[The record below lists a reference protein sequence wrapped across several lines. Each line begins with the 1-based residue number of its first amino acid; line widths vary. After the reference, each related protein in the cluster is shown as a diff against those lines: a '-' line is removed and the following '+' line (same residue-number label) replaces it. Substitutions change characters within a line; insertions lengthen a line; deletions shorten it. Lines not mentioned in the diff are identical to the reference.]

1 MATRPYRLGRRGE
14 AAEETRRRI
23 VDATF
28 SLHSEQGVIA
38 TTMKQIA
45 ARAGVGVGTV
55 YHHFPSYEDA
65 IRACGEHAIAF
76 APPPDPAAI
85 AGIEDRVAR
94 IGRLTEAVFGFYERL
109 PGFAR
114 VRCDQGQ
121 VPLIHDFVKREEE
134 NRAAMVRAAL
144 GASAPEDRVRAVT
157 AVLDVAVYQSLVRA
171 GFTTGKAA
179 TAIARMIVTWLDD
192 AEAAA
197 PRRQ

>member
-1 MATRPYRLGRRGE
+1 MATRSYRLGRRGE

-28 SLHSEQGVIA
+28 SLHNEQGVVA

-45 ARAGVGVGTV
+45 ERAGVSVGTV

-65 IRACGEHAIAF
+65 IRACGEHVIAF

-121 VPLIHDFVKREEE
+121 VPIIHDFVRREEE
-134 NRAAMVRAAL
+134 NRASLVRAAL
-144 GASAPEDRVRAVT
+144 GASAPEDRVRAVA
-157 AVLDVAVYQSLVRA
+157 AVLDIAVYQSLVRE
-171 GFTTGKAA
+171 GFTTRKAA
-179 TAIARMIVTWLDD
+179 TDIARMIVTWLDD
-192 AEAAA
+192 AEAATT
-197 PRRQ
+197 RRQ